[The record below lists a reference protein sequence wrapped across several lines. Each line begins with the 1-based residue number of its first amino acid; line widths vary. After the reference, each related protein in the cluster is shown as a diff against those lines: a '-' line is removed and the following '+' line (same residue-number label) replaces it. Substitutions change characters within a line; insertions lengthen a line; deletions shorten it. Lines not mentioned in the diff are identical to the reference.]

1 MSLFGNLG
9 EDLLLNFQ
17 TACLEVWLFGNSEL
31 FGGQTSNIADDDDE
45 DDTKATC

>member
-17 TACLEVWLFGNSEL
+17 TACLEIQGCLEDR
-31 FGGQTSNIADDDDE
+31 QTSNTANDDDE

>member
-31 FGGQTSNIADDDDE
+31 FGGQTSNIADDDD